1 MITKR
6 PSSTSRKMLVTF
18 ELPSSIWAEKVHLV
32 GDFNAWSQTSH
43 PMRQERDGAWRITL
57 EMDTG
62 KEFRFR
68 YLIDGSD
75 WQNDSS
81 ADKHT
86 PNPYGGVDS
95 IVVC

>member
-6 PSSTSRKMLVTF
+6 PSGTSRKMLVTF

-43 PMRQERDGAWRITL
+43 RMRQERDGAWRITL
-57 EMDTG
+57 ELDTG

-86 PNPYGGVDS
+86 RNPYGGVDS